1 MTGDTEGL
9 IKRGARLYTEV
20 GEDFIDD
27 DDEDEDD
34 KTKKYNTFVVTNIL
48 KAGTHVVMQELENG
62 EAAGC
67 TMTSKEIGVPEI
79 ILGIKL
85 YNSLNARSA
94 PGGKK
99 PARAEASSARQSP
112 AQSGTAVVRFGL
124 QKDFSGAEIKD
135 SALFHTTRVDFSRWI
150 TAYSGLTSSASR
162 CVHPMT
168 STRVKRPRPRPRLR
182 PRLRPRRTPR
192 DRTRR
197 AEHARPR
204 TRRAREQRCSQA
216 RQPRV

>member
-67 TMTSKEIGVPEI
+67 TMTSKDIGVPEI

-85 YNSLNARSA
+85 YNRLNARST

-99 PARAEASSARQSP
+99 PAHAEASSASSP
-112 AQSGTAVVRFGL
+112 AQA
-124 QKDFSGAEIKD
+124 
-135 SALFHTTRVDFSRWI
+135 
-150 TAYSGLTSSASR
+150 
-162 CVHPMT
+162 C
-168 STRVKRPRPRPRLR
+168 
-182 PRLRPRRTPR
+182 
-192 DRTRR
+192 
-197 AEHARPR
+197 
-204 TRRAREQRCSQA
+204 C
-216 RQPRV
+216 

>member
-1 MTGDTEGL
+1 MTGDTKGL
-9 IKRGARLYTEV
+9 IKRGAHLYTEV

-34 KTKKYNTFVVTNIL
+34 ETKKYNTFVVTNIL

-85 YNSLNARSA
+85 YNRLNARST

-99 PARAEASSARQSP
+99 PARAEASSASSP

-162 CVHPMT
+162 CHPMT
-168 STRVKRPRPRPRLR
+168 SLMSSDCPSHQM
-182 PRLRPRRTPR
+182 
-192 DRTRR
+192 DR
-197 AEHARPR
+197 
-204 TRRAREQRCSQA
+204 
-216 RQPRV
+216 